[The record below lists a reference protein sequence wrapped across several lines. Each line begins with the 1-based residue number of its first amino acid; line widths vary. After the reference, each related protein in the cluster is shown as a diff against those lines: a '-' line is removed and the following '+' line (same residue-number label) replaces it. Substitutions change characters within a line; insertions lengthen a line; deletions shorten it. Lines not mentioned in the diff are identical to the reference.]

1 MRDLYCQFSYRKLR
15 NDMSKMIEYKGYIG
29 TVEFSESDAL
39 FYGKVL
45 GIRELISY
53 EGEDEEELISD
64 FQNAV
69 DYYLGISKS
78 QIA

>member
-1 MRDLYCQFSYRKLR
+1 
-15 NDMSKMIEYKGYIG
+15 MSKMIEYKGYIG

>member
-1 MRDLYCQFSYRKLR
+1 
-15 NDMSKMIEYKGYIG
+15 MSKMIEYKGYIG

-45 GIRELISY
+45 GIRELFSY

-64 FQNAV
+64 FHNAV
-69 DYYLGISKS
+69 DDYLGISKS